1 MLFDDNSLLLFYL
14 IYMSS
19 RLETP
24 MIYSIYLLLF
34 IINYIY

>member
-24 MIYSIYLLLF
+24 MIYSIHLLLF